1 MTTEGLNFRVK
12 DIIQYAV
19 YLVTLTLFIVSI
31 NNKVDNV
38 SEVLAELKADRKDY
52 GNEYKATNSLI
63 QNDLKT
69 LTIRAE
75 LNRQNIELNKADIEM
90 LKFKVD
96 KILNK

>member
-12 DIIQYAV
+12 DIVQYAV

-52 GNEYKATNSLI
+52 GNEFKATNSLI

>member
-1 MTTEGLNFRVK
+1 MTPESLNFRVK
-12 DIIQYAV
+12 DIVQYAV

-52 GNEYKATNSLI
+52 GNEYKATNLLI

-96 KILNK
+96 KILNR